1 MERIEKLGEIIVNH
15 SIKVKENEKVLITYE
30 NEATMPLVKVL
41 VKEILKHKGVPT
53 IKYIDSEI
61 NNIIK
66 ENLNDLIIEN
76 KKNTLK
82 FEVEEYDSFIQIR
95 YTLSDYYDRF
105 VDSDLNN
112 KLKKAL
118 SKYKDIQVNKKKW
131 VLLNY
136 PSIVDAYKA
145 KMPYETF
152 FNFAFDV
159 MTAPYEEM
167 YKDMLPLKELMEK
180 TDKVRIKGENTDITF
195 SIKGLPAIIC
205 SGESN
210 IPDGEVFTAPVRD
223 SINGT
228 ITFNTPSPYD
238 GFVFEDVSL
247 TLKNGKIVE
256 AKCKNNSSKLNEI
269 LDTDEGSRYIGEF
282 SFGLNPKILNP
293 IGDILYD
300 EKIGGSIHFTPGTA
314 YKECNN
320 GNTSDIH
327 WDMVLI
333 QRKDYG
339 GGEVY
344 FDDVLIRKDGLFVLE
359 ELKNLNYD
367 LDK

>member
-1 MERIEKLGEIIVNH
+1 MERIEKLSQIIVNH
-15 SIKVKENEKVLITYE
+15 SIKVEKNEKVLITYQS
-30 NEATMPLVKVL
+30 NDTMPLVKSL
-41 VKEILKHKGVPT
+41 VEEILKHKGIPT
-53 IKYIDSEI
+53 IKYIDPEI
-61 NNIIK
+61 SNLVK
-66 ENLNDLIIEN
+66 ENLNEEIIEN

-95 YTLSDYYDRF
+95 YNLSDYYDRN
-105 VDSDLNN
+105 VDPDLNN

-136 PSIVDAYKA
+136 PSAIDAYKA
-145 KMPYETF
+145 KMTNNKF
-152 FNFAFDV
+152 FDFAFDV
-159 MTAPYEEM
+159 MTAPYDKM
-167 YKDMLPLKELMEK
+167 YQDMLPLKKLMEK

-210 IPDGEVFTAPVRD
+210 IPDGEVFTAPVKD
-223 SINGT
+223 TVNGT

-238 GFVFEDVSL
+238 GFIFENVSL
-247 TLKNGKIVE
+247 TFKDGKIID
-256 AKCKNNSSKLNEI
+256 ATCKNNVEKLNQI
-269 LDTDEGSRYIGEF
+269 LNTDQGSRYVGEF

-300 EKIGGSIHFTPGTA
+300 EKIGGSIHFTPGA
-314 YKECNN
+314 SYKECYN
-320 GNTSDIH
+320 GNDSDIH

-339 GGEVY
+339 GGEIY
-344 FDDVLIRKDGLFVLE
+344 FDDKLIRKDGLFVLP
-359 ELKNLNYD
+359 ELANLNYD
-367 LDK
+367 LK

>member
-1 MERIEKLGEIIVNH
+1 MEKIEKLSQILVNH
-15 SIKVKENEKVLITYE
+15 SIKVQEGEKVLITYQSE
-30 NEATMPLVKVL
+30 ETMPLIRAL
-41 VKEILKHKGVPT
+41 VSEILNHKGIPT
-53 IKYIDSEI
+53 IKYIDPEI
-61 NNIIK
+61 SNLVK
-66 ENLNDLIIEN
+66 ENLNDAIIEN
-76 KKNTLK
+76 KKNILK

-95 YTLSDYYDRF
+95 YTLSDYYDRN
-105 VDSDLNN
+105 VDIEMNN

-136 PSIVDAYKA
+136 PSFIDAYKA
-145 KMPYETF
+145 KMTYKKFSE
-152 FNFAFDV
+152 FAFEV
-159 MTAPYEEM
+159 MTAPYDQM
-167 YKDMLPLKELMEK
+167 YRDMLPLKRLMEK
-180 TDKVRIKGENTDITF
+180 TDKVRITGKNTDITF

-210 IPDGEVFTAPVRD
+210 IPDGEVFTAPVLD

-228 ITFNTPSPYD
+228 ITYNTESPYD
-238 GFVFEDVSL
+238 GYIFEDVSL
-247 TLKNGKIVE
+247 TFKNGKIVE
-256 AKCKNNSSKLNEI
+256 AKCKNNSEKLNEI
-269 LDTDEGSRYIGEF
+269 LDTDEGSRRVGEF

-300 EKIGGSIHFTPGTA
+300 EKIGGSIHFTPGSA
-314 YKECNN
+314 YKECFN
-320 GNTSDIH
+320 GNVSDIH

-339 GGEVY
+339 GGEIY
-344 FDDVLIRKDGLFVLE
+344 FDDVLIRKDGLFVLD

-367 LDK
+367 LK

>member
-1 MERIEKLGEIIVNH
+1 MERIEKLSQIIVNH
-15 SIKVKENEKVLITYE
+15 SIKVEKNEKVLITYQS
-30 NEATMPLVKVL
+30 NDTMPLVKSL
-41 VKEILKHKGVPT
+41 VEEILKHKGIPT
-53 IKYIDSEI
+53 IKYIDPEI
-61 NNIIK
+61 SNLVK
-66 ENLNDLIIEN
+66 ENLNEEIIEN

-95 YTLSDYYDRF
+95 YNLSDYYDRN
-105 VDSDLNN
+105 VDPDLNN

-136 PSIVDAYKA
+136 PSAIDAYKA
-145 KMPYETF
+145 KMTNNKF
-152 FNFAFDV
+152 FDFAFDV
-159 MTAPYEEM
+159 MTAPYDKM
-167 YKDMLPLKELMEK
+167 YQDMLPLKKLMEK

-210 IPDGEVFTAPVRD
+210 IPDGEVFTAPVKD
-223 SINGT
+223 TVNGT

-238 GFVFEDVSL
+238 GFIFENVSL
-247 TLKNGKIVE
+247 TFKDGKIID
-256 AKCKNNSSKLNEI
+256 ATCKNNVEKLNQI
-269 LDTDEGSRYIGEF
+269 LNTDLGSRYVGEF

-300 EKIGGSIHFTPGTA
+300 EKIGGSIHFTPGA
-314 YKECNN
+314 SYKECYN
-320 GNTSDIH
+320 GNDSDIH

-339 GGEVY
+339 GGEIY
-344 FDDVLIRKDGLFVLE
+344 FDDKLIRKDGLFVLP
-359 ELKNLNYD
+359 ELANLNYD
-367 LDK
+367 LK